1 MKKLTLT
8 TAIVLGM
15 AMTGFAQSSM
25 FHRENSGDNGN
36 AVYQES
42 GMFSKATGD
51 TPLMPGLP
59 IHGETGN
66 QDAPLGGGIALL
78 TAFGA
83 AYLVGKKRREE

>member
-25 FHRENSGDNGN
+25 FHRENSGSNGN

-42 GMFSKATGD
+42 GMFSKAGE

-59 IHGETGN
+59 FHGETTN
-66 QDAPLGGGIALL
+66 QDAPLGGGMALL
-78 TAFGA
+78 TALGA
-83 AYLVGKKRREE
+83 AYLVGKKRSKE